1 MEITNPAL
9 KQLLKVR
16 RGVDFFKNLTEQ
28 EIAEIVFNIRFRK
41 FGPDEILFKEGAR
54 DNKEMYFLL
63 QGSVEI
69 DVLNKQTL
77 KPVTVATLDKAML
90 FGEMR
95 ALIGEPRTATA
106 RAGEAGA
113 ILITFNIKESNE
125 ELSPLAFAKFY
136 KNVSRLLA
144 NKILQMNATL
154 DKNHK

>member
-28 EIAEIVFNIRFRK
+28 EIAELVFNIRFRK
-41 FGPDEILFKEGAR
+41 FGPDEVIFKEGAR
-54 DNKEMYFLL
+54 DNKEMYFLI
-63 QGSVEI
+63 QGSVAI
-69 DVLNKQTL
+69 DILNKDTL
-77 KPVTVATLDKAML
+77 KQMTVATLDKAML

-106 RAGEAGA
+106 KAGKNGA

-136 KNVSRLLA
+136 KNVSRILA
-144 NKILQMNATL
+144 SKVLQMNKTL
-154 DKNHK
+154 DKK

>member
-16 RGVDFFKNLTEQ
+16 RGVAFFNNLTEI
-28 EIAEIVFNIRFRK
+28 EISEIVYNIRFRK
-41 FGPDEILFKEGAR
+41 FAAQEIIFKEGAR
-54 DNKEMYFLL
+54 DNKELYFLL

-69 DVLNKQTL
+69 DILNKETL
-77 KPVTVATLDKAML
+77 KQMTVATLDKAML

-106 RAGEAGA
+106 KAGENGA

-125 ELSPLAFAKFY
+125 ELTPLAFAKFY
-136 KNVSRLLA
+136 KNVSRILA
-144 NKILQMNATL
+144 NKIIQMNKTL
-154 DKNHK
+154 EKEKK

>member
-1 MEITNPAL
+1 METTNPAL

-28 EIAEIVFNIRFRK
+28 EIAELVFNIRFRK
-41 FGPDEILFKEGAR
+41 FAPDEIIFKEGAR
-54 DNKEMYFLL
+54 DNKELYFLI
-63 QGSVEI
+63 QGSVAI
-69 DVLNKQTL
+69 DILNKDTL
-77 KPVTVATLDKAML
+77 KQMTVATLDKAML

-106 RAGEAGA
+106 KAGVNGS

-136 KNVSRLLA
+136 KNVSRILA
-144 NKILQMNATL
+144 SKILQMNKTL
-154 DKNHK
+154 DNKK

>member
-28 EIAEIVFNIRFRK
+28 EIAELVFNIRFRK
-41 FGPDEILFKEGAR
+41 FAPDEVIFKEGAR
-54 DNKEMYFLL
+54 DNKELYFLI
-63 QGSVEI
+63 QGSVAI
-69 DVLNKQTL
+69 DILNKDTL
-77 KPVTVATLDKAML
+77 KQMTVATLDKAML

-106 RAGEAGA
+106 KAGENGA

-136 KNVSRLLA
+136 KNVSRILA
-144 NKILQMNATL
+144 SKILQMNKTL
-154 DKNHK
+154 DKK

>member
-16 RGVDFFKNLTEQ
+16 RGVDFFKNLTEN
-28 EIAEIVFNIRFRK
+28 EIAELVFNIRFRK
-41 FGPDEILFKEGAR
+41 FGPNEVIFKEGAR
-54 DNKEMYFLL
+54 DNKELYFLI
-63 QGSVEI
+63 QGSVDI
-69 DVLNKQTL
+69 FILNKETL
-77 KPVTVATLDKAML
+77 KQLKVATLDKALL

-106 RAGEAGA
+106 KAGENGV

-136 KNVSRLLA
+136 KNVSRILA
-144 NKILQMNATL
+144 KKVMDMNKKL
-154 DKNHK
+154 DK